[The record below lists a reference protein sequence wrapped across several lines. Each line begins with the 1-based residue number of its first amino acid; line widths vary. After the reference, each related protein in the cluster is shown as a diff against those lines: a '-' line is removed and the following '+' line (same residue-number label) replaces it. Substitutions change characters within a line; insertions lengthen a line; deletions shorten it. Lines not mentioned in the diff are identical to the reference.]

1 MAADALPR
9 SLMENPWL
17 DQWLSLAIPGRV
29 RLNTGKVE
37 IGQGILTALAQIA
50 ADELDVAF
58 ESVDIVSGRTDD
70 APNEYLT
77 SGSLSV
83 EVSGRSIQLAAA
95 LARHELRAVAARHL
109 AAAAGDLTIRDGAIL
124 KDGHPTNLDIWL
136 LSSEVGWH
144 QRVTGEVAAKPAAKR
159 RIIGRPL
166 PRLDLPAKIRGA
178 AFIHDLDFAGM
189 RHARIIRRPTVDA
202 RLIDLDDA
210 RVRAVFPG
218 VEIVR
223 QGDFLAVLGKGEH
236 ETQRAFE
243 LASSLARWENA
254 ERTPMTQGLRDWLQA
269 RGSIATTVIATGD
282 GAAGQRRFEAVFTRP
297 FIAHAS
303 IGPSCAVANFVDYN
317 LRVWTHSQGVFPL
330 RQQLARV
337 LGLDLARVSV
347 VHVQGAGC
355 YGHNGADD
363 VALDAALIAMARPGQ
378 PVRVQWTRRDEFQHA
393 PCGAAMAVRL
403 QARCNEIGEVID
415 WRHEIWSGPHNRRPG
430 AGGGANLLAAEALS
444 PPWPRLDP
452 EDVPLAAGGGAT
464 RNAEPLYD
472 FPNRAVVLHGVHQ
485 MSVRSSALR
494 SLGAHANVFAIESF
508 MDELA
513 TAYGRDSLE
522 WRLAHLRDPR
532 AREVLI
538 RVTQRAGWKNA
549 PTQENRAQGLAWAR
563 YKNHAA
569 YCAIVAEVAAG
580 DDIRVERIWCAVDA
594 GAIVNPDGVCNQI
607 EGGIIQATSW
617 TLKEALDFDQAGIT
631 TENWEAYPILRFSEV
646 PDIEIELTD
655 RPELPMLGVGEAA
668 QGPTTA
674 AIANAV
680 AKALNLRV
688 RDLPLTRD
696 RLVGAMLNPS

>member
-1 MAADALPR
+1 MAADTLPR
-9 SLMENPWL
+9 SLEEHPWL
-17 DQWLSLAIPGRV
+17 DEWLSLETPGRV
-29 RLNTGKVE
+29 RVNTGKVE

-77 SGSLSV
+77 AGSLSV

-95 LARHELRAVAARHL
+95 LARHKLLAVAARRL
-109 AAAAGDLTIRDGAIL
+109 AAVAGDLTISDGAIL
-124 KDGHPTNLDIWL
+124 KDGRSTNLDIWL
-136 LSSEVGWH
+136 LSSEVDWH
-144 QRVTGEVAAKPAAKR
+144 QKVAGDIAAKPPAER
-159 RIIGRPL
+159 RVIGRAV
-166 PRLDLPAKIRGA
+166 PRLDLPSKIRGS

-189 RHARIIRRPTVDA
+189 KHARVIRRPTLFA
-202 RLIDLDDA
+202 RLTSLDET
-210 RVRAVFPG
+210 RFRAEFPK

-223 QGDFLAVLGKGEH
+223 QHDFIAVLGDNEH
-236 ETQRAFE
+236 ETQRAVEF
-243 LASSLARWENA
+243 ASALARWENV
-254 ERTPMTQGLRDWLQA
+254 ERIPVTQGLRDWLQGH
-269 RGSIATTVIATGD
+269 GSVATTVIATGN
-282 GAAGQRRFEAVFTRP
+282 GIAGPRRFEAVFTRP

-303 IGPSCAVANFVDYN
+303 IGPSCAIASFVDSN

-337 LGLDLARVSV
+337 LTLDIAQISV

-363 VALDAALIAMARPGQ
+363 VALDAALIAMARPGR

-393 PCGAAMAVRL
+393 PCGAGMVVRL
-403 QARCNEIGEVID
+403 QAQCDEAGQVTD
-415 WRHEIWSGPHNRRPG
+415 WRHEIWSSPHNRRPG
-430 AGGGANLLAAEALS
+430 SGGGPNLLAAEALS

-452 EDVPLAAGGGAT
+452 EDVPLVAGGGAT

-472 FPNRAVVLHGVHQ
+472 FPNRAVFLHGVRQ
-485 MSVRSSALR
+485 VAVRSSALR
-494 SLGAHANVFAIESF
+494 SLGAHANIFAVESF

-513 TAYGRDSLE
+513 NAFGRDSLD

-532 AREVLI
+532 ARQVLT
-538 RVTQRAGWKNA
+538 RVTERSGWKDA
-549 PTQENRAQGLAWAR
+549 PRQESRAQGLAWAR

-569 YCAIVAEVAAG
+569 YCAIVAEVTAG
-580 DDIRVERIWCAVDA
+580 ENIRVERIWCAVDA

-617 TLKEALDFDQAGIT
+617 TLKEALDFDDAGIT
-631 TENWEAYPILRFSEV
+631 TENWDGYPILRFSEV
-646 PDIEIELTD
+646 PDIDIELIEA
-655 RPELPMLGVGEAA
+655 PELPMLGVGEAA
-668 QGPTTA
+668 QGPTSA
-674 AIANAV
+674 AIGNAV
-680 AKALNLRV
+680 ANALSLRV

-696 RLVGAMLNPS
+696 RLVAAMLDPL